1 MPARSPFMQSD
12 SPRSPSGQR
21 RRQIQRR
28 RATALAALGLLV
40 LVVSIIVDGGSGTS
54 RRTPPSPR
62 AAERQRIHTAVS
74 AARHRL
80 AIPRVGD
87 QEGTVAR
94 LGDRALD
101 LLRGPEPGLEGGL
114 ALLDALVVDTRD
126 RGGVSRSCRSDLH
139 FHSGLSVP

>member
-1 MPARSPFMQSD
+1 MSKRLEQLAPEAVAARRAVDVHRGLADARVARSRAVLAE
-12 SPRSPSGQR
+12 PRP
-21 RRQIQRR
+21 
-28 RATALAALGLLV
+28 AN
-40 LVVSIIVDGGSGTS
+40 
-54 RRTPPSPR
+54 
-62 AAERQRIHTAVS
+62 
-74 AARHRL
+74 RL